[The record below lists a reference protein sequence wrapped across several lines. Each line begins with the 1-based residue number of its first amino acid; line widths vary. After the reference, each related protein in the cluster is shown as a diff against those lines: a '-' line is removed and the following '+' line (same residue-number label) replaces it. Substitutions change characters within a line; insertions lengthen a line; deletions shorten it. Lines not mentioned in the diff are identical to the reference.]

1 MTDTPDTPDDPGNVV
16 SLTERGSV
24 RKSTP
29 GHGGPRKGAGRPK
42 GSGPLQQP
50 GGVKEKQND
59 AYTVLAQA
67 RAKREM
73 FRAQLTELE
82 YREKAGELYP
92 RAEVMQ
98 TFTTTIAIF
107 AEQMRGIPD
116 MLERKAGL
124 TPRQA
129 ESAAEEIESQLEELK
144 RRLTGVLADG

>member
-16 SLTERGSV
+16 DLTQRGSV

-29 GHGGPRKGAGRPK
+29 GHGGKREGAGRPA
-42 GSGPLQQP
+42 GSTIGRPV
-50 GGVKEKQND
+50 GTGKKVQND

-73 FRAQLTELE
+73 FKAQLTELE

-92 RAEVMQ
+92 RAEIMQ

-144 RRLTGVLADG
+144 RRLTGALADG